1 MFGID
6 KNKRLSL
13 CDWLPDEM
21 YVTTFYSFKGGVG
34 RTMALVNAAVE
45 LANTGRRVLVVDF
58 DLEAPGLDTFDILH
72 SETQVP
78 GIVDFVSEYIASGQ
92 APEVTHFIGKSP
104 GIGDKGGGLWIMP
117 SGAHHKSY
125 ATNFSQIDWGML
137 YERHDGYLLFE
148 DLKEQWKQTIK
159 PDYVLIDSRTG
170 HTDTGGICT
179 RQLPDAVA
187 IFFFPNEQNLRGLTK
202 IVRDIRAEA
211 EGPRKK
217 EIELHF
223 VMSNVPD
230 LDDEDK
236 ILEEQI
242 EEFQNQLGFK
252 REPMIVHRYNSLAL
266 LNQAVFT
273 KDRPRSRLAQEY
285 RDVVQEIVRWNIE
298 DREGALDYIRR
309 LDGNWSQLSV
319 ADENLEEITPKLTQ
333 IGEAHSNDGEV
344 VFNLGVLFEAERNP
358 LFFDRAIEA
367 GYDKP
372 EVYWRRARL
381 RADNDDLDGASKDAL
396 KVLQSDNSP
405 SPLVRDAIVLAMRG
419 SSISSIE
426 VLESRAVR
434 SLGTDER
441 LRLAEELGE
450 SPEEIRV
457 TASILQS
464 LADDNTLS
472 DEQYRSVKSKLTL
485 AYIGSGECAKAIE
498 LFSDRGRH
506 VGDMGSLDAF
516 SYGMAVWGDTHH
528 VDSGPFTRVVEL
540 DQADLNPPDI
550 PTYFQSMAV
559 AYWACGDVATALKS
573 VRKARAKIDKIRS
586 PVLSCWR
593 YYRVGPKAFID
604 DLNEIVELIKG
615 DESRIPRFMVA
626 ASEPEK
632 NGHSRSDKRE

>member
-1 MFGID
+1 
-6 KNKRLSL
+6 
-13 CDWLPDEM
+13 M

-34 RTMALVNAAVE
+34 RTMALMNAAVE

-285 RDVVQEIVRWNIE
+285 RDIVQEIVRLNIE

-309 LDGNWSQLSV
+309 LASNWSRLAV
-319 ADENLEEITPKLTQ
+319 APENLKKITPKLTQ
-333 IGEAHSNDGEV
+333 IVGVHSNDGEV
-344 VFNLGVLFEAERNP
+344 LFKLGLLFEEDNRKGAD
-358 LFFDRAIEA
+358 LGFFDRAIEA
-367 GYDKP
+367 GYDEP
-372 EVYWRRARL
+372 RVYWGRARL
-381 RADNDDLDGASKDAL
+381 RATNDDLDGASKDAL

-472 DEQYRSVKSKLTL
+472 DEQCRSVKSKLTL

-498 LFSDRGRH
+498 LFSDRGLH
-506 VGDMGSLDAF
+506 VGDMESLDAF
-516 SYGMAVWGDTHH
+516 NYGMAVWGDTHH
-528 VDSGPFTRVVEL
+528 IDSRPFTRVVEL
-540 DQADLNPPDI
+540 DQAALSPPDI
-550 PTYFQSMAV
+550 PTYFQCMAV
-559 AYWACGDVATALKS
+559 AYWACGDAATALES
-573 VRKARAKIDKIRS
+573 IRKARAKMDNIRG

-593 YYRVGPKAFID
+593 YYRVEPKAFID

-615 DESRIPRFMVA
+615 DESRIPRFMAA

-632 NGHSRSDKRE
+632 NGHSKSDKRE

>member
-13 CDWLPDEM
+13 CDWLPDKM

-78 GIVDFVSEYIASGQ
+78 GIVDFVSEYIASGK

-104 GIGDKGGGLWIMP
+104 SIGEKGGGLWIMP
-117 SGAHHKSY
+117 SGAHTKSY
-125 ATNFSQIDWGML
+125 ATNFSQIDWDAL
-137 YERHDGYLLFE
+137 YEQHDGYLLFE

-187 IFFFPNEQNLRGLTK
+187 ILFFPNEQNLRGLTK
-202 IVRDIRAEA
+202 VVRDIRAEA

-217 EIELHF
+217 KIELHF

-230 LDDEDK
+230 LDDEDR

-285 RDVVQEIVRWNIE
+285 RDIVQEIVRLNIE

-309 LDGNWSQLSV
+309 LARNWSRI
-319 ADENLEEITPKLTQ
+319 AMAPENLKKITPKLTQ

-344 VFNLGVLFEAERNP
+344 VFNLGVLSEDNRKRAGW
-358 LFFDRAIEA
+358 FFDRAIEA
-367 GYDKP
+367 GYDEP

-381 RADNDDLDGASKDAL
+381 RANNDDLDGASKDAL
-396 KVLQSDNSP
+396 KVLRSDNLP
-405 SPLVRDAIVLAMRG
+405 PHLVRDAIVLAMRG
-419 SSISSIE
+419 SSIE

-434 SLGTDER
+434 LLDTDER
-441 LRLAEELGE
+441 LWLAEELDE
-450 SPEEIRV
+450 SPEEIRA
-457 TASILQS
+457 TASILQP
-464 LADDNTLS
+464 LVDDNTLS
-472 DEQYRSVKSKLTL
+472 DEDRRLVRIRLTL
-485 AYIGSGECAKAIE
+485 AYIGSGECAKAID
-498 LFSDRGRH
+498 LLSDRGWH
-506 VGDMGSLDAF
+506 VGDMESFDAF
-516 SYGMAVWGDTHH
+516 NYGMAVWGDNHH

-540 DQADLNPPDI
+540 DQAGLNPPDEAI
-550 PTYFQSMAV
+550 PTYFQSVAV
-559 AYWACGDVATALKS
+559 AYWACGDAATALES
-573 VRKARAKIDKIRS
+573 IQKARSKMDKIRS
-586 PVLSCWR
+586 PVFSCWR
-593 YYRVGPKAFID
+593 YYRVLPPAFLD
-604 DLNEIVELIKG
+604 DLDEIVELIKG

-632 NGHSRSDKRE
+632 